1 MLTLH
6 HLTQSR
12 SFRILWLLEELK
24 AEYGLEYQLISYNR
38 NTHNLAPSEL
48 SQIHPLGKAPILVDD
63 SLPQGEQVLAE
74 SALIME
80 YLLKFYDNHQQFSPS
95 NTFSAWRD
103 YQFWLHF
110 AEGSLM
116 PPVVMKL
123 ILLKAVEKSPFFAK
137 PIVRQ
142 VKARAEKLLLDGNVQ
157 KGLKLL
163 EKQLQSKDWL
173 VDEKLTGADIQLYF
187 AVVGAIKISQ
197 LSLADFPNIARWLK
211 NCEQRTAFAKAIEL
225 GGKPL

>member
-1 MLTLH
+1 MITLH
-6 HLTQSR
+6 HLEKSR
-12 SFRILWLLEELK
+12 SFRVLWLLEELK
-24 AEYGLEYQLISYNR
+24 ETYGLEYQLISYNR
-38 NTHNLAPSEL
+38 NAQNLAPSEL
-48 SQIHPLGKAPILVDD
+48 LQIHSMGKAPVLVDD

-74 SALIME
+74 SALIIE
-80 YLLKFYDNHQQFSPS
+80 YLLKFYDNRQQFSPS
-95 NTFSAWRD
+95 SAFNAWRD

-137 PIVRQ
+137 PLVRQ
-142 VKARAEKLLLDGNVQ
+142 VKAGAEKLLLDGNVQ
-157 KGLKLL
+157 KGLQLL
-163 EKQLQSKDWL
+163 EKQLQGKDWL

-187 AVVGAIKISQ
+187 AAAGAIKIGQ
-197 LSLADFPNIARWLK
+197 LSLADFPNTARWLN
-211 NCEQRTAFAKAIEL
+211 NCEQRTAFAKAVEL

>member
-1 MLTLH
+1 MITLH
-6 HLTQSR
+6 HLEKSR
-12 SFRILWLLEELK
+12 SFRVLWLLEELK
-24 AEYGLEYQLISYNR
+24 ATYGLEYQLISYNR
-38 NTHNLAPSEL
+38 NIQNLAPSEL
-48 SQIHPLGKAPILVDD
+48 EQFHPMGKAPILVDD
-63 SLPQGEQVLAE
+63 SLPQGEQALAE
-74 SALIME
+74 SALIIE
-80 YLLKFYDNHQQFSPS
+80 YLLKFYDSRQQFSTS
-95 NTFSAWRD
+95 NTFSSWRD

-142 VKARAEKLLLDGNVQ
+142 VKAGAEKMLLDGNIQ
-157 KGLKLL
+157 KGLQLL
-163 EKQLQSKDWL
+163 EKQLQGKEWL

-187 AVVGAIKISQ
+187 AAAGAIKISQ
-197 LSLADFPNIARWLK
+197 LALDDFPNIARWLK
-211 NCEQRTAFAKAIEL
+211 HCEQRPAFKRAIEL